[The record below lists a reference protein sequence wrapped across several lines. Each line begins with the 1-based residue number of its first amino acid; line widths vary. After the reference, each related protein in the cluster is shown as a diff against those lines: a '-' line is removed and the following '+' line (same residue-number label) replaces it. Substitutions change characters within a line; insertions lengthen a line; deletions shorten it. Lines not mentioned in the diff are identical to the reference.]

1 MPTQVENRFRI
12 DSISYFFLIKEIAKK
27 REFFLKRVCFSGL
40 SNFEASIIQKNKYFL
55 IPNIL
60 LLQLID
66 MCLNK
71 LCSLITF

>member
-40 SNFEASIIQKNKYFL
+40 SNFEASIIQKK
-55 IPNIL
+55 NI
-60 LLQLID
+60 
-66 MCLNK
+66 
-71 LCSLITF
+71 F